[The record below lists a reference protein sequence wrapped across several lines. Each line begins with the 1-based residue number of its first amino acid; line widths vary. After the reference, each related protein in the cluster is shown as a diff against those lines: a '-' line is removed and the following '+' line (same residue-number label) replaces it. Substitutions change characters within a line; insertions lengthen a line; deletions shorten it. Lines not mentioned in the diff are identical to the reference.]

1 MRTFIAIELPE
12 EIRAVLSNFQDE
24 LKQARADVKW
34 VKPENIHLTL
44 KFLGEIEQDLVK
56 QINSILNEISQKNSS
71 FSLCLSN
78 LGAFPKLLYPRVIWI
93 SVTNHQRVSEIAN
106 DLEKQMI
113 KIGLPAESRPFSS
126 HITLGRVRSG
136 LNRKALVE
144 RLEFLNKQRSS
155 PQPEFKVLNLTL
167 FKSTL
172 TPHGPVYESIFT
184 YPLISGTGSL

>member
-12 EIRAVLSNFQDE
+12 EIKTILSRIQDE
-24 LKQARADVKW
+24 LKQTHADVKW

-56 QINSILNEISQKNSS
+56 KIQSALSEIAQKNSI
-71 FSLCLSN
+71 FTLGLSN
-78 LGAFPKLLYPRVIWI
+78 IGAFPKLQYPRVVWI
-93 SVTNHQRVSEIAN
+93 GIKHDQRFFEIAG
-106 DLEKQMI
+106 DLEKGLI

-144 RLEFLNKQRSS
+144 KLDFLNRNLSS
-155 PQPEFKVLNLTL
+155 PPEFKVFSLTL

-172 TPHGPVYESIFT
+172 TPAGPIYETIFSC
-184 YPLISGTGSL
+184 PLK